1 MRPWFT
7 FLLVALMGA
16 IDLPMAAAAAPPI
29 DVEGLRPWQGRQVS
43 NLEFEG
49 MPGGLADQA
58 RAGLV
63 LAPRRK
69 LLRRKTMRLTAASA
83 TADAQRVLLLL
94 ARNGFPDARI
104 TARGE
109 ADGDEQVAV
118 TLVVSAGP
126 AVGYGAVDVAGLPS
140 AAAAQADSVR
150 HRLAR
155 GQRFSDAAVA
165 AARDHLMLAQQRA
178 GHARPEVSVD
188 IQRTSDTTATVAF
201 DCRPGARFRYES
213 LSVHGIP
220 DDLVPLVRRTTDL
233 RPATP
238 FTPDVAGRSRRDLRR
253 LQLFRQIRLV
263 SEARSDTTL
272 ELVADLK
279 ARRMI
284 TVEASVGTFTDDPV
298 VGSAGI
304 VHRNL
309 LNGGRGGGLD
319 VLFSTYRREA
329 GGRLWWPALLARRS
343 RSELEV
349 RGEVEDEDSYRLD
362 TVSAELSTLFEPWR
376 TASLRVGLTVSH
388 GTLRQRTLSRDAF
401 MSEVGLLT
409 ALGATWYRDTSD
421 SPVDPQRGS
430 RTTVK
435 TEWSPPGA
443 WTDTPFASLHVHGS
457 RYLPLAGG
465 TLALRLDGG
474 LVRPLGE
481 AVDVRPDR
489 RFFAGG
495 VSTMRGYRRRQL
507 GPGDLEGNPIG
518 GEVRM
523 LAGAELRQPLV
534 GPLGTALFVDAGQV
548 WLRRDDLDL
557 ADLAVATGVGLLV
570 GTPVGPVRFDLAR
583 NLTEPAADQ
592 PRWLL
597 SFAIGHPF

>member
-1 MRPWFT
+1 MRSWFT
-7 FLLVALMGA
+7 LFLLVAVCTSAGPLAAAETPA
-16 IDLPMAAAAAPPI
+16 IDLA
-29 DVEGLRPWQGRQVS
+29 GLQPWQGREVS
-43 NLEFEG
+43 HLGLEG
-49 MPGGLADQA
+49 MPDGLADQA
-58 RAGLV
+58 RAGLA

-69 LLRRKTMRLTAASA
+69 LLSRKTMRLTLATA

-94 ARNGFPDARI
+94 ARNGFPGATI

-109 ADGDEQVAV
+109 AEGDERVAV
-118 TLVVSAGP
+118 TLVVSTGP
-126 AVGYGAVDVAGLPS
+126 EIGYGDVGIAGLPP

-150 HRLAR
+150 HRLPR
-155 GQRFSDAAVA
+155 GQRFSDAAVT
-165 AARDHLMLAQQRA
+165 AARDHLLLAQQRV
-178 GHARPEVSVD
+178 GHARPAVAVDVSLAA
-188 IQRTSDTTATVAF
+188 DTTATIRF

-213 LSVHGIP
+213 LSVGGIP
-220 DDLVPLVRRTTDL
+220 DDLVPLVRRTIDL
-233 RPATP
+233 RPGTP
-238 FTPDVAGRSRRDLRR
+238 FTPDVAGRGRRDLRR

-319 VLFSTYRREA
+319 VLYSTYRREA
-329 GGRLWWPALLARRS
+329 GGRLWWPALVAPRS
-343 RSELEV
+343 RTELAV
-349 RGEVEDEDSYRLD
+349 RGEIEDEDSYRLD

-388 GTLRQRTLSRDAF
+388 GTLLERTLSRNAF
-401 MSEVGLLT
+401 LSEVGLLT
-409 ALGATWYRDTSD
+409 TLGATWYRDTSD
-421 SPVDPQRGS
+421 SPVDPRRGS
-430 RTTVK
+430 RTTIR

-443 WTDTPFASLHVHGS
+443 WTDTPFASLHVFGS
-457 RYLPLAGG
+457 RYLPVAGG
-465 TLALRLDGG
+465 TLAMRLDGG
-474 LVRPLGE
+474 VARPLGE
-481 AVDVRPDR
+481 AADVRPDR

-507 GPGDLEGNPIG
+507 GPADLEGNPIG
-518 GEVRM
+518 GEVRV
-523 LAGAELRQPLV
+523 LAGAELRRPML
-534 GPLGTALFVDAGQV
+534 GPLGMALFVDAGQV
-548 WLRRDDLDL
+548 WLRREDLDL
-557 ADLAVATGVGLLV
+557 ADLDVATGVGVLI

-583 NLTEPAADQ
+583 NLTEPAGDQ
-592 PRWLL
+592 SRWLL

>member
-1 MRPWFT
+1 MKVWFA
-7 FLLVALMGA
+7 FLLVVVTCASHLPLLA
-16 IDLPMAAAAAPPI
+16 ATPPAVDL
-29 DVEGLRPWQGRQVS
+29 DGLRPWQGRQVS
-43 NLEFEG
+43 HFEFEG
-49 MPGGLADQA
+49 MPDGLADQA
-58 RAGLV
+58 RAGLA
-63 LAPRRK
+63 LPPRRK
-69 LLRRKTMRLTAASA
+69 LLRRKTMRLTLPSA
-83 TADAQRVLLLL
+83 TADAQRVQLLL

-118 TLVVSAGP
+118 TLVVAAGP
-126 AVGYGAVDVAGLPS
+126 AVGYGEVDVAGLPP
-140 AAAAQADSVR
+140 ATAAQADTVR
-150 HRLAR
+150 QRLPR

-165 AARDHLMLAQQRA
+165 AARDQLLLAQQRA

-188 IQRTSDTTATVAF
+188 IQRAADSTATIQF
-201 DCRPGARFRYES
+201 NCRPGASFRYES
-213 LSVHGIP
+213 LSVGGIP
-220 DDLVPLVRRTTDL
+220 DDLVPLVRRTLDL
-233 RPATP
+233 DPGTP
-238 FTPDVAGRSRRDLRR
+238 FTPDVAGRGRRDLRR

-309 LNGGRGGGLD
+309 LGGGRGGGLD
-319 VLFSTYRREA
+319 VLYSTYRREA
-329 GGRLWWPALLARRS
+329 GGRLWWPALVTPRS
-343 RSELEV
+343 RTELEL
-349 RGEVEDEDSYRLD
+349 RGEIEDEDSYRLD

-388 GTLRQRTLSRDAF
+388 GTLLERTLSRNAF
-401 MSEVGLLT
+401 LSDVGLLT

-421 SPVDPQRGS
+421 SPVDPRRGS
-430 RTTVK
+430 RTTIK

-443 WTDTPFASLHVHGS
+443 WTDTPFASLHVFGS
-457 RYLPLAGG
+457 RYLPVAGG
-465 TLALRLDGG
+465 TLAMRLDGG
-474 LVRPLGE
+474 VARPLGE
-481 AVDVRPDR
+481 AADVRPDR

-507 GPGDLEGNPIG
+507 GPGDLEGSPIG
-518 GEVRM
+518 GEVRV
-523 LAGAELRQPLV
+523 LAGAELRRSLL
-534 GPLGTALFVDAGQV
+534 GPLGVALFVDTGQA
-548 WLRRDDLDL
+548 WLRRDDVDL
-557 ADLAVATGVGLLV
+557 AELAVATGVGVLI